1 MLYCDLPREH
11 SLSTLRPRA
20 DRVTHDQRLTDL
32 TRLSIGARA
41 RFRGAGLERS
51 DLELLEAL
59 GLTEDSRFRVCQTG
73 DPWIVQ
79 VRSTRIGIAEAVAR
93 QIRVLPEEP
102 S

>member
-1 MLYCDLPREH
+1 MDLIVN
-11 SLSTLRPRA
+11 S
-20 DRVTHDQRLTDL
+20 VTQNPKLIDL
-32 TRLSIGARA
+32 TRLSVGARA
-41 RFRGAGLERS
+41 RFRGNGLAQS
-51 DLELLEAL
+51 DLQLLEAL

-93 QIRVLPEEP
+93 QIRVLPEEA

>member
-1 MLYCDLPREH
+1 MDLNVN
-11 SLSTLRPRA
+11 S
-20 DRVTHDQRLTDL
+20 VTQDQNLIDL
-32 TRLSIGARA
+32 TRLSVGSRA
-41 RFRGAGLERS
+41 RFRGTGLAQS
-51 DLELLEAL
+51 DLQLLEAL

-93 QIRVLPEEP
+93 QIRVLPEEA